1 MLTFILV
8 SGFLALIG
16 LAWAAYRLTK
26 AAAQEQLDDTKIANV
41 GDLNYNNP
49 MGKWGLDGF

>member
-16 LAWAAYRLTK
+16 LGWAAYRLTQ
-26 AAAQEQLDDTKIANV
+26 AAAKEPIDGTNIANV